1 MVDMICA
8 VSGNNY
14 YYYICLMLSISA
26 LEFDGFFLHPD
37 SNEKF
42 TFDRFHHPAY
52 SIFIVQKLYKFN
64 QNPELF
70 SYLHTLNST

>member
-42 TFDRFHHPAY
+42 TFDRFRHPAY
-52 SIFIVQKLYKFN
+52 SIFIV
-64 QNPELF
+64 
-70 SYLHTLNST
+70 